1 MSAFVGSL
9 PWFRR
14 RRTAK
19 AQQETKQNA
28 EARPEV
34 SAPSGWTSTPDE
46 PLREALRAAH
56 QVRPL
61 TKEEEGT
68 GIDRLPAGVFGF
80 THALGVDDAPL
91 FARHLSL
98 SFEVHRLEGRALL
111 VAFAGRD
118 DAERIRISRETF
130 HATVYPAMHD
140 GAPELVTIDWA
151 RLHLVRRSAVPRER
165 GGIEVEILPEAD

>member
-1 MSAFVGSL
+1 MSALVGSL

-14 RRTAK
+14 IRTAK
-19 AQQETKQNA
+19 TEEKGESRPAAQA
-28 EARPEV
+28 A
-34 SAPSGWTSTPDE
+34 SGWTAAADE

-61 TKEEEGT
+61 TREEEGT

-91 FARHLSL
+91 FARRPAL

-111 VAFAGRD
+111 VAFAARG
-118 DAERIRISRETF
+118 DAARIRTSREAV
-130 HATVYPAMHD
+130 HVMIYPAAHD
-140 GAPELVTIDWA
+140 DAPELVTIDWA
-151 RLHLVRRSAVPRER
+151 RLHLVRRSAVPREH
-165 GGIEVEILPEAD
+165 GGIEVQILPEGD